1 MRKPTQTRRG
11 IASAWLLVMIV
22 LVTAVSALVASQIL
36 KSRELAACRESEL
49 RAEWLARGALEY
61 GLRKLGDE
69 PKEGSAELPT
79 DSATAGKASVAWKP
93 GDNGT
98 WTLRAEASSGEIPA
112 LKRCAFTMP
121 AMREGGAWIPCGPVE
136 RVVGPKPR

>member
-1 MRKPTQTRRG
+1 MRKPTRPRRG

-22 LVTAVSALVASQIL
+22 LITAVSALVASEIL
-36 KSRELAACRESEL
+36 KSRELAARRESEL

-69 PKEGSAELPT
+69 PKAGSAELPA
-79 DSATAGKASVAWKP
+79 DQATAGKASVAWKP
-93 GDNGT
+93 GEDGT
-98 WTLRAEASSGEIPA
+98 WKLRAEASAGEIPA

-121 AMREGGAWIPCGPVE
+121 AIRKGAVWIPSGPVE
-136 RVVGPKPR
+136 RVVGSMPR